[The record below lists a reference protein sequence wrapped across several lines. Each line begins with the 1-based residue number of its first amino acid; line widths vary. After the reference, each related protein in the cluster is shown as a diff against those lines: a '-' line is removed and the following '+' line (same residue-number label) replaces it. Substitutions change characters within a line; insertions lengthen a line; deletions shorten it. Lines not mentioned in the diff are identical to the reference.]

1 MNKILFSSLLLAA
14 SQPMTAQE
22 TSAPNIVLILCDDM
36 GFSDLGCYGSEIQTP
51 NIDKLASEGVR
62 FSQFKNTGRSCP
74 SRASLLTGRY
84 QHEVGMGW
92 MAEVDEHRPGYR
104 GQIDKAYPTI
114 AEVMKAGGYRTY
126 MSGKWHVTA
135 TGGYDAPNGSY
146 PVQRGFERY
155 YGCLHGGAVTT
166 NQNRFTMTCNA
177 SPKCPMTIIIPGQ
190 LQTQLSL
197 LSTDMIQASQCF
209 CIWLIMLLICP
220 CRLRKNM

>member
-135 TGGYDAPNGSY
+135 TGGYDAP
-146 PVQRGFERY
+146 QRQ
-155 YGCLHGGAVTT
+155 LSGAKRVRTLLRMSARRW
-166 NQNRFTMTCNA
+166 QL
-177 SPKCPMTIIIPGQ
+177 
-190 LQTQLSL
+190 LQTRTALQ
-197 LSTDMIQASQCF
+197 
-209 CIWLIMLLICP
+209 
-220 CRLRKNM
+220 